1 MNLLGKWVDGAPL
14 AVLGAVGLV
23 LMVFAVLGGAKL
35 RSRHDRLQTATNG
48 LEDGQESYIVSA
60 VLGLLA
66 LLLGFT
72 FALAVDRYETRRAL
86 VLEEANAIGTAYLRT
101 QLLDEPHR
109 ARISGLLVDYTDNR
123 LALAV
128 AGPAKAAPFLVEN
141 DRLITE
147 LWAATSS
154 AFTTIKGLDFSSAYL
169 DSMNALIDLDASRKA
184 ARTVHVPTEVFVV
197 LITYIV
203 VTAGVLGYVLVGR
216 RGKTSAA
223 IMLAL
228 LGMSFLLIIDVDRPT
243 RGGIR
248 EVQTPMQQLRDSLR
262 AQPPAVFD
270 HWRLQDAKMSAAQP
284 K

>member
-1 MNLLGKWVDGAPL
+1 MNLLTGWVDGAPL
-14 AVLGAVGLV
+14 AILGVVGLV
-23 LMVFAVLGGAKL
+23 LMVLAVLAGSKL
-35 RSRHDRLQTATNG
+35 RDRHDRFQTAAGG
-48 LEDGQESYIVSA
+48 LGDGQESYIVSA
-60 VLGLLA
+60 VLGFLA

-128 AGPAKAAPFLVEN
+128 AGPGRTGPFLAEN

-197 LITYIV
+197 LIIYIV
-203 VTAGVLGYVLVGR
+203 VTAAVLGYVLVGR
-216 RGKTSAA
+216 GGKRSAA
-223 IMLAL
+223 IMLGL
-228 LGMSFLLIIDVDRPT
+228 LGMSFLLIIDIDRPT
-243 RGGIR
+243 RGGVR
-248 EVQTPMQQLRDSLR
+248 EVQTPMEQLRDSLR
-262 AQPPAVFD
+262 AQPPSVFD
-270 HWRLQDAKMSAAQP
+270 HWRLQDAKVSAPQP

>member
-1 MNLLGKWVDGAPL
+1 MNLLTSWVDSAPL
-14 AVLGAVGLV
+14 AVLGAVGLG
-23 LMVFAVLGGAKL
+23 LMVLAVIGGAKL
-35 RSRHDRLQTATNG
+35 RERHDRFKAAANDV
-48 LEDGQESYIVSA
+48 EVGQETYVVSA

-86 VLEEANAIGTAYLRT
+86 VVEEANAIGTAYLRS
-101 QLLDEPHR
+101 QLLGEPHR
-109 ARISGLLVDYTDNR
+109 TRLSRLLVEYTDNR
-123 LALAV
+123 LVLAE
-128 AGPAKAAPFLVEN
+128 AGPGRNAPFLKEN

-147 LWAATSS
+147 LWAATAS
-154 AFTTIKGLDFSSAYL
+154 AFATIKDLDFSSAYV
-169 DSMNALIDLDASRKA
+169 DSMNALIDLDTARKA
-184 ARTVHVPTEVFVV
+184 ARMVHVPTEVFVV
-197 LITYIV
+197 LIIYIV
-203 VTAGVLGYVLVGR
+203 VTAAVLGYVLVGR
-216 RGKTSAA
+216 RGRGSAA

-248 EVQTPMQQLRDSLR
+248 ETQAPMEQLRDSLK

-270 HWRLQDAKMSAAQP
+270 HWHLLDAKASSPQS